1 MSFARTLSK
10 FAFQRQLA
18 VAERLGKN
26 AGRIALHPLPI
37 EGGKKGVW
45 QQPLLRVLGLE
56 GAHAMLNFLLAYL
69 GLKWDED
76 AWLSDVSVILWS
88 LVL

>member
-1 MSFARTLSK
+1 LAKTLGELHSIPC
-10 FAFQRQLA
+10 QSR
-18 VAERLGKN
+18 
-26 AGRIALHPLPI
+26 AGD
-37 EGGKKGVW
+37 KGVW

-76 AWLSDVSVILWS
+76 VWLSDVSAMLWN